1 MKLPIAFIVIFVFL
15 TALTLYVHL
24 PQNKKETP
32 VTIYTTKDI
41 YYVYK
46 DSIVSESGL
55 RVVDFKAAYIE
66 LQTACDL
73 H

>member
-1 MKLPIAFIVIFVFL
+1 MKSPIALIVLFALL
-15 TALTLYVHL
+15 TAFTLYL
-24 PQNKKETP
+24 NAPKQEKETP
-32 VTIYTTKDI
+32 TTIYTPKDI

-46 DSIVSESGL
+46 DSIVSEKGIAIT
-55 RVVDFKAAYIE
+55 DFKKAYIE

>member
-1 MKLPIAFIVIFVFL
+1 MKLPIALIVLFASL
-15 TALTLYVHL
+15 TAFTLYL
-24 PQNKKETP
+24 NAPKQEKETP
-32 VTIYTTKDI
+32 TTIYTPKDI
-41 YYVYK
+41 YYIYK

>member
-1 MKLPIAFIVIFVFL
+1 MKLPIAIIILFALL
-15 TALTLYVHL
+15 TAMILYV
-24 PQNKKETP
+24 PMPKNKKETP
-32 VTIYTTKDI
+32 TTIYTPKDI

-46 DSIVSESGL
+46 DSIVSEKGIAIT
-55 RVVDFKAAYIE
+55 DFKKAYIE